1 MIYKADK
8 PYKAI
13 GPYYTLHGVTLR
25 REDGGWIGDIVLA
38 YNDDKHWG
46 GLYSVTD
53 YGNYSYKWYG
63 VPSTPTKGFEDFLAM
78 LDPDYLVDK
87 LSQGHD
93 EARVYDAD
101 ETAKALSERI
111 LSNCSDCED
120 AEYLGEALISLRQV
134 ETEWELWDWQAKH
147 QALVEPE
154 DLDIRKCR
162 GRFLHGYQVVV
173 VPALQGDLREVLGR
187 EIA

>member
-1 MIYKADK
+1 MTYKAEK
-8 PYKAI
+8 SYKVK
-13 GPYYTLHGVTLR
+13 GPDYTLHCVTLR
-25 REDGGWIGDIVLA
+25 RANGVWIGDVALV
-38 YNDDKHWG
+38 YNDEERWG
-46 GLYSVTD
+46 CLYTNTD
-53 YGNYSYKWYG
+53 YGNYTYKWSA
-63 VPSTPTKGFEDFLAM
+63 VPRKPTTGFEDFLAM

-93 EARVYDAD
+93 EARVYDAE

-111 LSNCSDCED
+111 LSNCKDED
-120 AEYLGEALISLRQV
+120 AEYLGEALISLRHV

-162 GRFLHGYQVVV
+162 GGFLRGYQAVVI
-173 VPALQGDLREVLGR
+173 PALQGYLREVLGR
-187 EIA
+187 ETA